1 MTIPVKSTK
10 RNKRIKIRRD
20 VKEVR
25 SQRELLYNYRD
36 ERGVILSPKQ
46 TLESLRRRKTQLYES
61 LSCEY
66 SEHLMNEK
74 ETISKEIEICEAFL
88 KKEAKRHARRRSDE
102 SNIMKKRF
110 NETMRNVPLLL
121 FHEKLMVLQLLT
133 DCIDKEEEESELRG
147 VRPNNVRI
155 QEEEPYVDDEDMD
168 DHDDLDAEGDGG
180 GGNEDVVEGLM
191 SSVIPSFLKSVWS
204 RK

>member
-1 MTIPVKSTK
+1 
-10 RNKRIKIRRD
+10 
-20 VKEVR
+20 
-25 SQRELLYNYRD
+25 
-36 ERGVILSPKQ
+36 
-46 TLESLRRRKTQLYES
+46 
-61 LSCEY
+61 
-66 SEHLMNEK
+66 MNEK

-155 QEEEPYVDDEDMD
+155 QEEPYVDDEDMD